1 MALDRPTPTQT
12 IPPLGVRLLAYLL
25 MCAGSIGL
33 ICVAVAA
40 LAMGPAAALTLLVFG
55 GFALGT
61 TVAGAGLSRG
71 YAWPIAWLKALI
83 VLAAVSVVAV
93 FAFAPLLIYIG
104 AVQIGL
110 AGFVLL
116 APIRYLERPSVRA
129 VLRPPKKD
137 RVRPAM
143 APLRRLAPTLRSIGG
158 FGLFVWGIGAAA
170 FFGYLWARAAADPPP
185 GLEGLIV
192 FVAPAFILYYALPCI
207 GFGLFIWRGSPGPL
221 ALLIGVGLALMSAV
235 QLGPPGY
242 AWPIPAAIAAVLAVG
257 FLAPTGRRRSESQ
270 PPVGP

>member
-1 MALDRPTPTQT
+1 
-12 IPPLGVRLLAYLL
+12 
-25 MCAGSIGL
+25 
-33 ICVAVAA
+33 
-40 LAMGPAAALTLLVFG
+40 MGPAAALTLLVFG

-71 YAWPIAWLKALI
+71 YAWPIAWLKALF

-192 FVAPAFILYYALPCI
+192 FVAGTAYRSRA
-207 GFGLFIWRGSPGPL
+207 GADVRGSAG
-221 ALLIGVGLALMSAV
+221 SAGICV
-235 QLGPPGY
+235 AYSCGDRGRACCRLPR
-242 AWPIPAAIAAVLAVG
+242 ADRPATI
-257 FLAPTGRRRSESQ
+257 
-270 PPVGP
+270 

>member
-1 MALDRPTPTQT
+1 
-12 IPPLGVRLLAYLL
+12 
-25 MCAGSIGL
+25 
-33 ICVAVAA
+33 
-40 LAMGPAAALTLLVFG
+40 
-55 GFALGT
+55 
-61 TVAGAGLSRG
+61 
-71 YAWPIAWLKALI
+71 
-83 VLAAVSVVAV
+83 
-93 FAFAPLLIYIG
+93 
-104 AVQIGL
+104 
-110 AGFVLL
+110 
-116 APIRYLERPSVRA
+116 
-129 VLRPPKKD
+129 
-137 RVRPAM
+137 M